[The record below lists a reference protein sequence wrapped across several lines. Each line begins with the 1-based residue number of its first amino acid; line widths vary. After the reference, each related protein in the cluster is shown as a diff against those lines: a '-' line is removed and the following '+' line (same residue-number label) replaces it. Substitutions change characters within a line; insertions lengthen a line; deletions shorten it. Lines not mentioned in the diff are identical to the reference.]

1 MKVKY
6 YSNSTH
12 TIEKWQNESNSVK
25 TRGDEMRISL
35 LETSLQKKT
44 FFLRIWTLTSELVVG
59 QINIILFFLYIVQ
72 TSLRSVSAPEL

>member
-1 MKVKY
+1 
-6 YSNSTH
+6 
-12 TIEKWQNESNSVK
+12 
-25 TRGDEMRISL
+25 MRISL

-72 TSLRSVSAPEL
+72 TSLRSVSAPELQRSTHYNTSALTVTIITWRRVVPV